1 MADIATTN
9 TPDAT
14 QAAPVTEVALTPLE
28 SATLKVSIAI
38 NNNAKIAVFTAQTAL
53 QKAQDAVTAAQQKQA
68 SAEDR
73 QTGAIATIL
82 DTKGLDGTWQLDNTI
97 TKFVKVS

>member
-1 MADIATTN
+1 MADTTTASNINAQAT
-9 TPDAT
+9 
-14 QAAPVTEVALTPLE
+14 PVTEVALTPME
-28 SATLKVSIAI
+28 AATLKVTIAI
-38 NNNAKIAVFTAQTAL
+38 NTNAKLAVFNAQAAL
-53 QKAQDAVTAAQQKQA
+53 QKAQDAVTAAQLKQV

-82 DTKGLDGTWQLDNTI
+82 DTKGLDGTWQLDNAI